1 MPRIR
6 SVTDIDTQIRGL
18 WLEHRQAVDF
28 WTRVD
33 TLLDVRLTLMGRA

>member
-1 MPRIR
+1 MPRT
-6 SVTDIDTQIRGL
+6 VADIDQQIRGL
-18 WLEHRQAVDF
+18 WETHRSAVDF

>member
-1 MPRIR
+1 MPR
-6 SVTDIDTQIRGL
+6 SVTDIDQQIVRL
-18 WLEHRQAVDF
+18 WEKHRQAVDF